1 MKKLLK
7 YLSYHQTYANVSIR
21 SSEINGGEFGT
32 WGGGGQER
40 KGRSEDLPK
49 ERAPV
54 REVNSLHEQR
64 PLTWNRSSYSEPW
77 AMVRTK
83 WHWLLFYV
91 IS

>member
-40 KGRSEDLPK
+40 KGK
-49 ERAPV
+49 I
-54 REVNSLHEQR
+54 
-64 PLTWNRSSYSEPW
+64 
-77 AMVRTK
+77 
-83 WHWLLFYV
+83 F
-91 IS
+91 